1 MRTDVLLLAA
11 LCAFT
16 PPAFA
21 APPEDGS
28 VLPFST
34 APSASVA
41 KPRLQDSIHKRRVA
55 LLTGRN
61 HQPNQNQHP

>member
-1 MRTDVLLLAA
+1 MRTNVLLLAA

-16 PPAFA
+16 PPALA
-21 APPEDGS
+21 ANPEDGS

-55 LLTGRN
+55 LLPGRY
-61 HQPNQNQHP
+61 HQPNQSQHA